1 MKGYDSFIKGYAEG
15 GPVNPFEAFV
25 APKGN
30 IFGTIPRTS
39 RPTFT
44 PYNPNQQLYGGPAE
58 LPSGYRSIYGNLSR
72 IREEQ
77 ARRRAA
83 ATPTPAPQ
91 PDQPS
96 QGAEPAPAPP
106 SPNQSPA
113 QRELDVYNQEAA
125 AREAAAREAA
135 AREAQDLLNQRPI
148 DTTPILDAQLP
159 DDMEDFPLVTDDT
172 PDEAVPE
179 TTPPDSSPA
188 PLSDDEITR
197 EYLGPPNP
205 LDPVVDEVLRP
216 TPELVPG
223 DVTMVG
229 PDETELPVESPEVEA
244 GPVFDPGESP
254 AMSPEDLGL
263 PGFSPEEPA
272 PQITNPL
279 QEAVTPNIPE
289 VPAAAVPDVVEAPD
303 LRDFESGIVAEAPAE
318 EVVTQAPAAEEP
330 VAPEEVQAANPF
342 EDVFASPVFDPDFG
356 IGSEEI
362 PSAAPPA
369 EAETPAYDLG
379 DVLSSYSDDAYATP
393 EVGLDL
399 ADIPDTTMEGA
410 AKNEALSGKAQG
422 ATLGDLAKSALQGVG
437 MMSPLGLANFLG
449 GMAVSS
455 YQNEEAPPKSLTGM
469 ALEKVAPSFTGI
481 SPAAKQELQT
491 RGEIAGTQM
500 AEQVNAGQISPT
512 AAATALTQDQN
523 LIGSLG
529 PALAALER
537 SIGTM
542 KGGDE
547 EGDALSAPEAEP
559 ESPAVDF
566 GTPEIETGTPA
577 TPDLSGFDSGSDNS
591 APGTDSGVPGSDVG
605 VPGGFDGG
613 FGAGFDSGYDGGYS
627 GGGYDGGDSGGGSGS
642 DSGGGSDGGGG
653 GESDAGGG
661 GSDGGWAKG
670 GYVPGDS
677 GGMDDDVPAVIDGKA
692 PARLSSGEFVFDA
705 ATVAA
710 LGDGNNEAGAKKL
723 NMLREAIRHKAYGH
737 KKQPPKNYSIGDL
750 VRLYDRMR

>member
-39 RPTFT
+39 RPAFT

-58 LPSGYRSIYGNLSR
+58 LPSGYRSIYGNLSK

-83 ATPTPAPQ
+83 AIPAPQ

-125 AREAAAREAA
+125 AREAAAKEAA
-135 AREAQDLLNQRPI
+135 AKEAQDLLNQRPI
-148 DTTPILDAQLP
+148 DTTLIKDAQLP
-159 DDMEDFPLVTDDT
+159 DDMEDFPLITDDT
-172 PDEAVPE
+172 SDEAVPE

-188 PLSDDEITR
+188 PSIDDEITR

-205 LDPVVDEVLRP
+205 LDQMVEEVLAP
-216 TPELVPG
+216 PADLVPG

-244 GPVFDPGESP
+244 GPVFDP
-254 AMSPEDLGL
+254 
-263 PGFSPEEPA
+263 
-272 PQITNPL
+272 
-279 QEAVTPNIPE
+279 
-289 VPAAAVPDVVEAPD
+289 
-303 LRDFESGIVAEAPAE
+303 
-318 EVVTQAPAAEEP
+318 
-330 VAPEEVQAANPF
+330 
-342 EDVFASPVFDPDFG
+342 DFG
-356 IGSEEI
+356 MGSEEI

-369 EAETPAYDLG
+369 EMESPAPNLG

-393 EVGLDL
+393 EVGMDL
-399 ADIPDTTMEGA
+399 ADIADTTMEGA
-410 AKNEALSGKAQG
+410 AKPEALSGKAQG

-437 MMSPLGLANFLG
+437 MMSPLGLANVLG

-469 ALEKVAPSFTGI
+469 ALEKVAPSLTGI

-547 EGDALSAPEAEP
+547 EGEALSPPEAEP

-613 FGAGFDSGYDGGYS
+613 FGAGFDSGYDGGYGGFDGGGF
-627 GGGYDGGDSGGGSGS
+627 GGGYDGGDSGGGGGS
-642 DSGGGSDGGGG
+642 DSGGGGDGGGG
-653 GESDAGGG
+653 DSGG